1 MDVNAAVAAVAA
13 LAGLLTGVIA
23 VLAFRWSERDQSR
36 PTRTSLHTDP
46 VLPPGVD
53 TVLSVLR
60 SSAVVLDE
68 ADAVVKAS
76 SAAYALG
83 LVRGGRLAVDPML
96 QMARDTRRD
105 GEIRQVELDL
115 PRRSGRGEALAVSA
129 RVAPLGSRLVLL
141 LVEDLTEARRIE
153 AVRRD
158 FVANVSHELKTPVG
172 ALSLLSEAV
181 MDASDDPEAVERF
194 AGRMQIEATRLTN
207 LVQELI
213 DLSRVQNDDTL
224 DDAEPV
230 RVDELVAEAVD
241 RCRHAAGTKQITM
254 ATAGAAGLSVHGNR
268 GQLAAA
274 IGNLVENAVNYSPA
288 RTRVGIAVRRV
299 AASGGAM
306 IEVAVT
312 DQGIGISEK
321 DRERVFERFYRVDP
335 ARSRATGGT
344 GLGLAIVK
352 HVVATHGGDVTL
364 WSAEGQGSTFTL
376 RLPESGP
383 AGTPRD
389 TAGPGA
395 PEYGDSDPDDPA
407 HGGPED
413 RTGSAGPAGP
423 TGLSGP
429 TGPADDHPTDPTG
442 PTGPTGPTSRTAL
455 DGPTAATGPSD
466 LPGPPDL
473 PDPADRAQYGADG
486 GTAPGSPGDATER
499 TASEPPQEPA
509 GPVSHPDPDPDPVPS
524 GDTARVADPAP
535 RADAAPTTADEERAA
550 SADPAEE
557 KGAAGRPDPAASHRS
572 PYETLPAPEVLP

>member
-13 LAGLLTGVIA
+13 IGGVLTGVIA
-23 VLAFRWSERDQSR
+23 MLAFRWSERDQKR
-36 PTRTSLHTDP
+36 PTRTSLHTDA

-83 LVRGGRLAVDPML
+83 LVRGGKLAVEPML

-115 PRRSGRGEALAVSA
+115 PRRGTGRGEALAVSA

-181 MDASDDPEAVERF
+181 MDASDEPDAVQRF

-213 DLSRVQNDDTL
+213 DLSRVQNDDPL
-224 DDAEPV
+224 EDAEPV

-241 RCRHAAGTKQITM
+241 RCRHQAGTKQINM
-254 ATAGAAGLSVHGNR
+254 ATAIQDPARPDRGRAGLHVWGNR

-274 IGNLVENAVNYSPA
+274 LGNLVENAVNYSPA
-288 RTRVGIAVRRV
+288 HTRVGISARRIS
-299 AASGGAM
+299 APGGDL
-306 IEVAVT
+306 IELAVT
-312 DQGIGISEK
+312 DQGIGISDK
-321 DRERVFERFYRVDP
+321 DKERIFERFYRVDP

-352 HVVATHGGDVTL
+352 HVVASHGGEVTV

-376 RLPESGP
+376 RLPEAGVARDRAARHPELDESGP
-383 AGTPRD
+383 A
-389 TAGPGA
+389 
-395 PEYGDSDPDDPA
+395 DP
-407 HGGPED
+407 
-413 RTGSAGPAGP
+413 
-423 TGLSGP
+423 
-429 TGPADDHPTDPTG
+429 
-442 PTGPTGPTSRTAL
+442 
-455 DGPTAATGPSD
+455 
-466 LPGPPDL
+466 
-473 PDPADRAQYGADG
+473 
-486 GTAPGSPGDATER
+486 
-499 TASEPPQEPA
+499 
-509 GPVSHPDPDPDPVPS
+509 
-524 GDTARVADPAP
+524 
-535 RADAAPTTADEERAA
+535 
-550 SADPAEE
+550 
-557 KGAAGRPDPAASHRS
+557 S
-572 PYETLPAPEVLP
+572 PYAPLPSPEVLP

>member
-1 MDVNAAVAAVAA
+1 MDVNAAVAAAA
-13 LAGLLTGVIA
+13 AIAGVLTGVIA
-23 VLAFRWSERDQSR
+23 MLAFRWSERDQNR

-83 LVRGGRLAVDPML
+83 LVRGGKLAVDPML

-115 PRRSGRGEALAVSA
+115 PRRGTGRGEALAVSA

-181 MDASDDPEAVERF
+181 MDASEDPEAVERF

-213 DLSRVQNDDTL
+213 DLSRVQNDDPL
-224 DDAEPV
+224 EDAEPV

-241 RCRHAAGTKQITM
+241 RCRHQAGAKQITM
-254 ATAGAAGLSVHGNR
+254 AANVGAAEGPEQSAGGRREDGHADLRIWGNR

-274 IGNLVENAVNYSPA
+274 LGNLVENAVNYSPA
-288 RTRVGIAVRRV
+288 RTRVGIAARRV
-299 AASGGAM
+299 TVHGGEL
-306 IEVAVT
+306 IEIAVT
-312 DQGIGISEK
+312 DQGIGISDK
-321 DRERVFERFYRVDP
+321 DKERIFERFYRVDP

-352 HVVATHGGDVTL
+352 HVAASHGGEVTV

-376 RLPESGP
+376 RLPEAGAARDRAQQHP
-383 AGTPRD
+383 DLDDDVEGGFAAGTPH
-389 TAGPGA
+389 A
-395 PEYGDSDPDDPA
+395 S
-407 HGGPED
+407 
-413 RTGSAGPAGP
+413 
-423 TGLSGP
+423 
-429 TGPADDHPTDPTG
+429 
-442 PTGPTGPTSRTAL
+442 
-455 DGPTAATGPSD
+455 
-466 LPGPPDL
+466 PPD
-473 PDPADRAQYGADG
+473 
-486 GTAPGSPGDATER
+486 S
-499 TASEPPQEPA
+499 
-509 GPVSHPDPDPDPVPS
+509 
-524 GDTARVADPAP
+524 
-535 RADAAPTTADEERAA
+535 AA
-550 SADPAEE
+550 
-557 KGAAGRPDPAASHRS
+557 
-572 PYETLPAPEVLP
+572 YQTLSAPEVLP

>member
-1 MDVNAAVAAVAA
+1 MDVNAAVAAAA
-13 LAGLLTGVIA
+13 AIAGVLTGVIA
-23 VLAFRWSERDQSR
+23 MLAFRWSERDLKR

-83 LVRGGRLAVDPML
+83 LVRGGKLAVEPML

-115 PRRSGRGEALAVSA
+115 PRRGTGRGEALAVSA

-181 MDASDDPEAVERF
+181 MDASDDPEAVQRF

-213 DLSRVQNDDTL
+213 DLSRVQNDDPL
-224 DDAEPV
+224 EDAEPV
-230 RVDELVAEAVD
+230 AVEELVAEAMD
-241 RCRHAAGTKQITM
+241 RCRHAASTKQITI
-254 ATAGAAGLSVHGNR
+254 ASNTGAHEGPDPGGHRAGAADLHVWGNR

-274 IGNLVENAVNYSPA
+274 LGNLVENAVNYSPA
-288 RTRVGIAVRRV
+288 RTRVGIAARRV
-299 AASGGAM
+299 TASGGDM
-306 IEVAVT
+306 IEIAVT
-312 DQGIGISEK
+312 DQGIGISDK
-321 DRERVFERFYRVDP
+321 DKERIFERFYRVDP

-352 HVVATHGGDVTL
+352 HVAASHGGEVTV
-364 WSAEGQGSTFTL
+364 WSSEGQGSTFTL
-376 RLPESGP
+376 RLPE
-383 AGTPRD
+383 AGAARD
-389 TAGPGA
+389 RAQ
-395 PEYGDSDPDDPA
+395 
-407 HGGPED
+407 H
-413 RTGSAGPAGP
+413 GSAGGGAGAR
-423 TGLSGP
+423 SSRS
-429 TGPADDHPTDPTG
+429 
-442 PTGPTGPTSRTAL
+442 TSPDA
-455 DGPTAATGPSD
+455 
-466 LPGPPDL
+466 PP
-473 PDPADRAQYGADG
+473 Y
-486 GTAPGSPGDATER
+486 E
-499 TASEPPQEPA
+499 
-509 GPVSHPDPDPDPVPS
+509 
-524 GDTARVADPAP
+524 
-535 RADAAPTTADEERAA
+535 
-550 SADPAEE
+550 
-557 KGAAGRPDPAASHRS
+557 
-572 PYETLPAPEVLP
+572 ETLPAPEVLP

>member
-1 MDVNAAVAAVAA
+1 MNVDAAVAAVAA
-13 LAGLLTGVIA
+13 IAGLCTGVFA
-23 VLAFRWSERDQSR
+23 MLAFRWSERDQAK
-36 PTRTSLHTDP
+36 PTRTSLHTDA

-83 LVRGGRLAVDPML
+83 LVRGGKLAVEPMM

-115 PRRSGRGEALAVSA
+115 PRRGTGRGEALAVSA

-194 AGRMQIEATRLTN
+194 AGRMQNEATRLTN

-213 DLSRVQNDDTL
+213 DLSRVQNDDPL
-224 DDAEPV
+224 EDSEPV
-230 RVDELVAEAVD
+230 PVDELVAEAID
-241 RCRHAAGTKQITM
+241 RCRQQAGAKQITM
-254 ATAGAAGLSVHGNR
+254 ASGGTADLSLWGNR

-274 IGNLVENAVNYSPA
+274 LGNLVENAVNYSPS
-288 RTRVGIAVRRV
+288 RTRVGIAARRV
-299 AASGGAM
+299 AAPGGDL
-306 IEVAVT
+306 IEIAVT
-312 DQGIGISEK
+312 DQGIGISER
-321 DRERVFERFYRVDP
+321 DRDRIFERFYRVDP

-352 HVVATHGGDVTL
+352 HVAASHGGEVTV

-376 RLPESGP
+376 RLPEAGAVRDRERP
-383 AGTPRD
+383 ADLTGE
-389 TAGPGA
+389 GL
-395 PEYGDSDPDDPA
+395 DD
-407 HGGPED
+407 ED
-413 RTGSAGPAGP
+413 R
-423 TGLSGP
+423 
-429 TGPADDHPTDPTG
+429 
-442 PTGPTGPTSRTAL
+442 
-455 DGPTAATGPSD
+455 
-466 LPGPPDL
+466 
-473 PDPADRAQYGADG
+473 
-486 GTAPGSPGDATER
+486 
-499 TASEPPQEPA
+499 
-509 GPVSHPDPDPDPVPS
+509 
-524 GDTARVADPAP
+524 
-535 RADAAPTTADEERAA
+535 
-550 SADPAEE
+550 
-557 KGAAGRPDPAASHRS
+557 
-572 PYETLPAPEVLP
+572 PYETFNDPLPAHPAPEVLP

>member
-1 MDVNAAVAAVAA
+1 MDVNAAVAAAA
-13 LAGLLTGVIA
+13 AIAGVLTGVIA
-23 VLAFRWSERDQSR
+23 MLAFRWSERDQKR

-83 LVRGGRLAVDPML
+83 LVRGGKLSVDPML
-96 QMARDTRRD
+96 KMARDTRRD

-115 PRRSGRGEALAVSA
+115 PRRGTGRGEALAVSA

-213 DLSRVQNDDTL
+213 DLSRVQNDDPL
-224 DDAEPV
+224 EDAEPV
-230 RVDELVAEAVD
+230 RVDELVAEAID
-241 RCRHAAGTKQITM
+241 RCRHQAGTKQITM
-254 ATAGAAGLSVHGNR
+254 AASVGAPEGLDQGGGGRRAGGTADLHVWGNR

-274 IGNLVENAVNYSPA
+274 LGNLVENAVNYSPA
-288 RTRVGIAVRRV
+288 RTRVGIAARRV
-299 AASGGAM
+299 TAPGGDH

-321 DRERVFERFYRVDP
+321 DKERVFERFYRVDP

-352 HVVATHGGDVTL
+352 HVAASHGGEVTV
-364 WSAEGQGSTFTL
+364 WSSEGQGSTFTL
-376 RLPESGP
+376 RLPE
-383 AGTPRD
+383 AGAARD
-389 TAGPGA
+389 R
-395 PEYGDSDPDDPA
+395 A
-407 HGGPED
+407 HQ
-413 RTGSAGPAGP
+413 
-423 TGLSGP
+423 
-429 TGPADDHPTDPTG
+429 H
-442 PTGPTGPTSRTAL
+442 
-455 DGPTAATGPSD
+455 
-466 LPGPPDL
+466 PDL
-473 PDPADRAQYGADG
+473 DDEAE
-486 GTAPGSPGDATER
+486 GSP
-499 TASEPPQEPA
+499 
-509 GPVSHPDPDPDPVPS
+509 
-524 GDTARVADPAP
+524 DT
-535 RADAAPTTADEERAA
+535 
-550 SADPAEE
+550 
-557 KGAAGRPDPAASHRS
+557 S
-572 PYETLPAPEVLP
+572 PYKPLPAPEVLP

>member
-1 MDVNAAVAAVAA
+1 MDVNAAVAAAA
-13 LAGLLTGVIA
+13 AIAGVLTGVIA
-23 VLAFRWSERDQSR
+23 MLAFRWSERDLKR

-68 ADAVVKAS
+68 GDAVVKAS

-83 LVRGGRLAVDPML
+83 LVRGGKLSVEPML

-115 PRRSGRGEALAVSA
+115 PRRGTGRGDALAVSA

-194 AGRMQIEATRLTN
+194 AGRMQIEATRLTS

-213 DLSRVQNDDTL
+213 DLSRVQNDDPL
-224 DDAEPV
+224 EDAEPV
-230 RVDELVAEAVD
+230 RVDELVAEAMD

-254 ATAGAAGLSVHGNR
+254 ASNVWTPEGPDQSGGGRRAGEAGEALSIWGNR

-274 IGNLVENAVNYSPA
+274 LGNLVENAVNYSPA
-288 RTRVGIAVRRV
+288 RTRVGIAARRIS
-299 AASGGAM
+299 APGGDL
-306 IEVAVT
+306 IEIAVT
-312 DQGIGISEK
+312 DQGIGISDK
-321 DRERVFERFYRVDP
+321 DKERIFERFYRVDP

-352 HVVATHGGDVTL
+352 HVAASHGGEVTV
-364 WSAEGQGSTFTL
+364 WSSEGQGSTFTL
-376 RLPESGP
+376 RLPE
-383 AGTPRD
+383 AG
-389 TAGPGA
+389 
-395 PEYGDSDPDDPA
+395 
-407 HGGPED
+407 
-413 RTGSAGPAGP
+413 
-423 TGLSGP
+423 
-429 TGPADDHPTDPTG
+429 
-442 PTGPTGPTSRTAL
+442 
-455 DGPTAATGPSD
+455 AAR
-466 LPGPPDL
+466 
-473 PDPADRAQYGADG
+473 DRAQQHPDLDDEAGQ
-486 GTAPGSPGDATER
+486 TAG
-499 TASEPPQEPA
+499 
-509 GPVSHPDPDPDPVPS
+509 SHP
-524 GDTARVADPAP
+524 R
-535 RADAAPTTADEERAA
+535 
-550 SADPAEE
+550 
-557 KGAAGRPDPAASHRS
+557 RS
-572 PYETLPAPEVLP
+572 PDSPPDSTAYETLSAPEVLP

>member
-13 LAGLLTGVIA
+13 IAGVLTGVIA
-23 VLAFRWSERDQSR
+23 MLAVRFSEREQRR

-83 LVRGGRLAVDPML
+83 LVRGGKLAVEPML
-96 QMARDTRRD
+96 KMARDTRRD

-115 PRRSGRGEALAVSA
+115 PRRGTGRGEALAVSA

-213 DLSRVQNDDTL
+213 DLSRVQNDDPL
-224 DDAEPV
+224 EDAEPI
-230 RVDELVAEAVD
+230 RVDELVAEAID
-241 RCRHAAGTKQITM
+241 RCRHAAGTKEITM
-254 ATAGAAGLSVHGNR
+254 AAAGADDLRIWGNR

-274 IGNLVENAVNYSPA
+274 LGNLVENAVNYSPA
-288 RTRVGIAVRRV
+288 RTRVGIAARSV
-299 AASGGAM
+299 AQPGGDL
-306 IEVAVT
+306 IEIAVT
-312 DQGIGISEK
+312 DQGIGISERDK
-321 DRERVFERFYRVDP
+321 ERVFERFYRVDP

-352 HVVATHGGDVTL
+352 HVAASHGGEVTV

-376 RLPESGP
+376 RLPEARAARDRAHEMSHRDDHTEGLDGE
-383 AGTPRD
+383 AGRASHPTPH
-389 TAGPGA
+389 GSA
-395 PEYGDSDPDDPA
+395 PSPHTSDP
-407 HGGPED
+407 
-413 RTGSAGPAGP
+413 SAYA
-423 TGLSGP
+423 
-429 TGPADDHPTDPTG
+429 
-442 PTGPTGPTSRTAL
+442 
-455 DGPTAATGPSD
+455 
-466 LPGPPDL
+466 
-473 PDPADRAQYGADG
+473 
-486 GTAPGSPGDATER
+486 
-499 TASEPPQEPA
+499 
-509 GPVSHPDPDPDPVPS
+509 
-524 GDTARVADPAP
+524 
-535 RADAAPTTADEERAA
+535 
-550 SADPAEE
+550 
-557 KGAAGRPDPAASHRS
+557 
-572 PYETLPAPEVLP
+572 TLPSPEVLP

>member
-1 MDVNAAVAAVAA
+1 MDVNAAVAAAA
-13 LAGLLTGVIA
+13 AIAGVLTGVIA
-23 VLAFRWSERDQSR
+23 MLAFRWSERDQNR

-83 LVRGGRLAVDPML
+83 LVRGGKLAVDPML

-115 PRRSGRGEALAVSA
+115 PRRGTGRGEALAVSA

-181 MDASDDPEAVERF
+181 MDASEDPEAVERF

-213 DLSRVQNDDTL
+213 DLSRVQNDDPL
-224 DDAEPV
+224 EDAEPV

-241 RCRHAAGTKQITM
+241 RCRHQAGAKQITM
-254 ATAGAAGLSVHGNR
+254 AANVGASEGPEQAGGGRREDGNADLRIWGNR

-274 IGNLVENAVNYSPA
+274 LGNLVENAVNYSPA
-288 RTRVGIAVRRV
+288 RTRVGIAARRV
-299 AASGGAM
+299 TVHGGEL
-306 IEVAVT
+306 IEIAVT
-312 DQGIGISEK
+312 DQGIGISDK
-321 DRERVFERFYRVDP
+321 DKERIFERFYRVDP

-352 HVVATHGGDVTL
+352 HVAASHSGEVTV

-376 RLPESGP
+376 RLPEAGTARDRAQQP
-383 AGTPRD
+383 PGLDDDVEGGFAAGTPH
-389 TAGPGA
+389 A
-395 PEYGDSDPDDPA
+395 S
-407 HGGPED
+407 
-413 RTGSAGPAGP
+413 
-423 TGLSGP
+423 
-429 TGPADDHPTDPTG
+429 
-442 PTGPTGPTSRTAL
+442 
-455 DGPTAATGPSD
+455 
-466 LPGPPDL
+466 PPD
-473 PDPADRAQYGADG
+473 
-486 GTAPGSPGDATER
+486 S
-499 TASEPPQEPA
+499 
-509 GPVSHPDPDPDPVPS
+509 
-524 GDTARVADPAP
+524 
-535 RADAAPTTADEERAA
+535 AA
-550 SADPAEE
+550 
-557 KGAAGRPDPAASHRS
+557 
-572 PYETLPAPEVLP
+572 YQTLSAPEVLP

>member
-1 MDVNAAVAAVAA
+1 MDVNAAVAASAA
-13 LAGLLTGVIA
+13 ISGVLTGVIA
-23 VLAFRWSERDQSR
+23 MLAFRWSERDQKR

-83 LVRGGRLAVDPML
+83 LVRGGRLAVDSML

-115 PRRSGRGEALAVSA
+115 PRRGTGRGEALAVSA

-181 MDASDDPEAVERF
+181 MDASDDPEAVMRF

-213 DLSRVQNDDTL
+213 DLSRVQNDDPL

-230 RVDELVAEAVD
+230 PVDELIAEAID
-241 RCRHAAGTKQITM
+241 RCRQAAGTKQITM
-254 ATAGAAGLSVHGNR
+254 AASIGGPAGPSHEGGGGRREGTADLYVRGNR

-274 IGNLVENAVNYSPA
+274 LGNLVENAVNYSPA
-288 RTRVGIAVRRV
+288 RTRVGIAARRV
-299 AASGGAM
+299 GAPGGDL
-306 IEVAVT
+306 IEIAVT

-321 DRERVFERFYRVDP
+321 DKERVFERFYRVDP

-352 HVVATHGGDVTL
+352 HVVASHGGEVTV

-376 RLPESGP
+376 RLPE
-383 AGTPRD
+383 AGAARD
-389 TAGPGA
+389 RAARRTARS
-395 PEYGDSDPDDPA
+395 SD
-407 HGGPED
+407 
-413 RTGSAGPAGP
+413 
-423 TGLSGP
+423 
-429 TGPADDHPTDPTG
+429 TGPADQEERTDPG
-442 PTGPTGPTSRTAL
+442 REEHG
-455 DGPTAATGPSD
+455 
-466 LPGPPDL
+466 
-473 PDPADRAQYGADG
+473 
-486 GTAPGSPGDATER
+486 
-499 TASEPPQEPA
+499 EPA
-509 GPVSHPDPDPDPVPS
+509 GD
-524 GDTARVADPAP
+524 GRTAPADPSAP
-535 RADAAPTTADEERAA
+535 PSSST
-550 SADPAEE
+550 
-557 KGAAGRPDPAASHRS
+557 S
-572 PYETLPAPEVLP
+572 PYASLPAPEVLP

>member
-1 MDVNAAVAAVAA
+1 MDVNAAVAAAA
-13 LAGLLTGVIA
+13 AIAGVLTGVIA
-23 VLAFRWSERDQSR
+23 VLAFRFSEREQRR
-36 PTRTSLHTDP
+36 PTRSSLHTDP

-68 ADAVVKAS
+68 ADGVVKAS

-83 LVRGGRLAVDPML
+83 LVRGGELAVEPML

-115 PRRSGRGEALAVSA
+115 PRRGTGRGEALAVSA

-194 AGRMQIEATRLTN
+194 AGRMQGEATRLTS

-213 DLSRVQNDDTL
+213 DLSRVQNDDPL
-224 DDAEPV
+224 EDAEPV
-230 RVDELVAEAVD
+230 HVYELVAEAVD

-254 ATAGAAGLSVHGNR
+254 ASNVWPPEGSEETEGLEGPDQEGGGHQASAADLRVWGNR

-274 IGNLVENAVNYSPA
+274 LGNLVENAVNYSPA
-288 RTRVGIAVRRV
+288 RTRVGIAARRV
-299 AASGGAM
+299 GRPSGNL
-306 IEVAVT
+306 IEIAVT

-321 DRERVFERFYRVDP
+321 EKERVFERFYRVDP

-352 HVVATHGGDVTL
+352 HVAASHGGEVTV

-376 RLPESGP
+376 RLPEAAAAP
-383 AGTPRD
+383 ARD
-389 TAGPGA
+389 
-395 PEYGDSDPDDPA
+395 
-407 HGGPED
+407 
-413 RTGSAGPAGP
+413 RV
-423 TGLSGP
+423 
-429 TGPADDHPTDPTG
+429 
-442 PTGPTGPTSRTAL
+442 PTSSHQDEPEGL
-455 DGPTAATGPSD
+455 DG
-466 LPGPPDL
+466 
-473 PDPADRAQYGADG
+473 
-486 GTAPGSPGDATER
+486 E
-499 TASEPPQEPA
+499 
-509 GPVSHPDPDPDPVPS
+509 
-524 GDTARVADPAP
+524 
-535 RADAAPTTADEERAA
+535 
-550 SADPAEE
+550 
-557 KGAAGRPDPAASHRS
+557 AGRSTPSS
-572 PYETLPAPEVLP
+572 PHSSDSSAYETLPSPEVLP